1 MSSPEVRGMQDIL
14 DKLNA
19 AAETH
24 HNSTQV
30 NESTEATTPVVHTA
44 NVSKNA
50 KGMYDILAKLEAA
63 TKTAATEVALEAEHD
78 TSLITA
84 GAVRNRVTDSID
96 VDGNYKIQLVEKNVI
111 EGVKKKFY
119 NIEDSTGT
127 VLHKEL
133 ALFESAMGIVKNLMF
148 DKGEHKIEKIVQLD
162 DRYASNLQEAAM
174 YKHKSMTLTESYK
187 TDVYVAKQ
195 GNAMHKLQSI
205 KKQIKSLL

>member
-14 DKLNA
+14 DKLNSA
-19 AAETH
+19 AKTH
-24 HNSTQV
+24 ESNQSTK
-30 NESTEATTPVVHTA
+30 PTA
-44 NVSKNA
+44 NVSTDA
-50 KGMYDILAKLEAA
+50 KAMYDILAKLEEA
-63 TKTAATEVALEAEHD
+63 TKTAATEVAKSAEHD

-84 GAVRNRVTDSID
+84 GAIRNREADSIEI
-96 VDGNYKIQLVEKNVI
+96 DGNYKIQLVERKVI
-111 EGVKKKFY
+111 ENVNKKFY

-127 VLHKEL
+127 VLYEEL

-148 DKGEHKIEKIVQLD
+148 DKGDHKIDKIVQLD
-162 DRYASNLQEAAM
+162 DRYAAYLTEAAM
-174 YKHKSMTLTESYK
+174 YKHKSLTLTESYK

>member
-24 HNSTQV
+24 HSSTQV
-30 NESTEATTPVVHTA
+30 NESTETTSEVRTA

-50 KGMYDILAKLEAA
+50 QGMYNILAKLEAA
-63 TKTAATEVALEAEHD
+63 TKTAATEVAKSAEHD

-84 GAVRNRVTDSID
+84 GAVRNREADSID

-127 VLHKEL
+127 VLHEEL

-162 DRYASNLQEAAM
+162 DRYAAYLTEAAM
-174 YKHKSMTLTESYK
+174 YKHKSITLTESYK

-195 GNAMHKLQSI
+195 GNAMHKLHSI

>member
-1 MSSPEVRGMQDIL
+1 MQDIL

-24 HNSTQV
+24 HNNTQV
-30 NESTEATTPVVHTA
+30 NESTEATTPIVHTA

-63 TKTAATEVALEAEHD
+63 TKTAASEVAMEAEYD

-84 GAVRNRVTDSID
+84 GAIRNRVADSIEI
-96 VDGNYKIQLVEKNVI
+96 DGNYKIQLVERKVI
-111 EGVKKKFY
+111 DGVNKKFY

-127 VLHKEL
+127 ILHKEL

-148 DKGEHKIEKIVQLD
+148 AKGDTKIEKIVQLD
-162 DRYASNLQEAAM
+162 DRYAAYLTEAAM
-174 YKHKSMTLTESYK
+174 YKHKSMTLTESFR

-195 GNAMHKLQSI
+195 GNAIHKLQTI

>member
-1 MSSPEVRGMQDIL
+1 MSSSEVRGMQDIL

-30 NESTEATTPVVHTA
+30 NESTETTPAEHTA

-78 TSLITA
+78 TSMITA
-84 GAVRNRVTDSID
+84 GAVRNRETDSID

-148 DKGEHKIEKIVQLD
+148 DKGEHKIDKIVQLD

-174 YKHKSMTLTESYK
+174 YKHKSITLTESYK